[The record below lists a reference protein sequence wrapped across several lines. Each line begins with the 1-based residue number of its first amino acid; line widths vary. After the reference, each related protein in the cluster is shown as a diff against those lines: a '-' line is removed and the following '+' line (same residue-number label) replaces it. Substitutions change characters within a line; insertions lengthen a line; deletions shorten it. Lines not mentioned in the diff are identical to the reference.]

1 MFAGLRKKWRDQIGQ
16 TKTILGEKVSDALA
30 SVVPITLIVLI
41 LCFTAAP
48 VPTDVLLAFLVGAVL
63 LIVGMGLFT
72 LGADTAMLPIGERVG
87 AQMTKSRKLWVVVC
101 VSLLIGIIVTISEPD
116 LQVLAGQVPGIPN
129 AVLIGAVAVGVGIF
143 LVIAL
148 LRILFQ
154 IPLNGLLIAS
164 YIVIFTLAA
173 FAPKDFL
180 AVAFDSGGVTT
191 GPMTVPFIMALGL
204 GVSSTRSDGKAG
216 EDSFGLVALCSVG
229 PVLAVLTLA
238 LAYSAAGSYVPS
250 VVPEAGDS
258 RELWRLFA
266 QGLPVY
272 AKEMGAA
279 LAPIAAF
286 FAVFQVTSLHLS
298 RKNVLKITVGLLY
311 TYIGLVLFMTGVNV
325 GFLPAGSYLGRQ
337 IAALE
342 QSWVLIPIG
351 MLIGY
356 YIVKAEPAIQV
367 LNHQVETV
375 TNGAIS
381 VKMMNRCMSIGVAV
395 SVGLA
400 MLRVLTGISIQ
411 WFVIPGY
418 LIALVLSRF
427 VPDIF
432 IGIAFDS
439 GGVASGPMTSTFLL
453 PLSIG
458 VCEALGGNLM
468 TDAFGVVALVALTPL
483 IAIQLMG
490 LVYKLKTEKRTS
502 TGTAEIADD
511 CDAIVDLEE
520 GE

>member
-1 MFAGLRKKWRDQIGQ
+1 MRLFAGLRKKWRDQIGQ
-16 TKTILGEKVSDALA
+16 TKTILGEKVREALA

-143 LVIAL
+143 LVVAL

-164 YIVIFTLAA
+164 YMVIFTLAA

-180 AVAFDSGGVTT
+180 AVAFDS

-238 LAYSAAGSYVPS
+238 LAYPAAGSYVPS

-272 AKEMGAA
+272 AKEWG
-279 LAPIAAF
+279 
-286 FAVFQVTSLHLS
+286 
-298 RKNVLKITVGLLY
+298 RRWRLLRP
-311 TYIGLVLFMTGVNV
+311 FSPC
-325 GFLPAGSYLGRQ
+325 FR
-337 IAALE
+337 
-342 QSWVLIPIG
+342 
-351 MLIGY
+351 
-356 YIVKAEPAIQV
+356 
-367 LNHQVETV
+367 
-375 TNGAIS
+375 
-381 VKMMNRCMSIGVAV
+381 
-395 SVGLA
+395 
-400 MLRVLTGISIQ
+400 
-411 WFVIPGY
+411 
-418 LIALVLSRF
+418 
-427 VPDIF
+427 
-432 IGIAFDS
+432 
-439 GGVASGPMTSTFLL
+439 
-453 PLSIG
+453 
-458 VCEALGGNLM
+458 
-468 TDAFGVVALVALTPL
+468 
-483 IAIQLMG
+483 
-490 LVYKLKTEKRTS
+490 
-502 TGTAEIADD
+502 
-511 CDAIVDLEE
+511 
-520 GE
+520 

>member
-16 TKTILGEKVSDALA
+16 TKTILGEKVREALA

-191 GPMTVPFIMALGL
+191 GPMT
-204 GVSSTRSDGKAG
+204 
-216 EDSFGLVALCSVG
+216 C
-229 PVLAVLTLA
+229 
-238 LAYSAAGSYVPS
+238 
-250 VVPEAGDS
+250 
-258 RELWRLFA
+258 
-266 QGLPVY
+266 
-272 AKEMGAA
+272 
-279 LAPIAAF
+279 
-286 FAVFQVTSLHLS
+286 
-298 RKNVLKITVGLLY
+298 LLY
-311 TYIGLVLFMTGVNV
+311 TS
-325 GFLPAGSYLGRQ
+325 PSPRD
-337 IAALE
+337 
-342 QSWVLIPIG
+342 
-351 MLIGY
+351 
-356 YIVKAEPAIQV
+356 
-367 LNHQVETV
+367 VEE
-375 TNGAIS
+375 
-381 VKMMNRCMSIGVAV
+381 
-395 SVGLA
+395 
-400 MLRVLTGISIQ
+400 
-411 WFVIPGY
+411 
-418 LIALVLSRF
+418 SRM
-427 VPDIF
+427 PSS
-432 IGIAFDS
+432 A
-439 GGVASGPMTSTFLL
+439 
-453 PLSIG
+453 
-458 VCEALGGNLM
+458 
-468 TDAFGVVALVALTPL
+468 
-483 IAIQLMG
+483 
-490 LVYKLKTEKRTS
+490 
-502 TGTAEIADD
+502 
-511 CDAIVDLEE
+511 
-520 GE
+520 